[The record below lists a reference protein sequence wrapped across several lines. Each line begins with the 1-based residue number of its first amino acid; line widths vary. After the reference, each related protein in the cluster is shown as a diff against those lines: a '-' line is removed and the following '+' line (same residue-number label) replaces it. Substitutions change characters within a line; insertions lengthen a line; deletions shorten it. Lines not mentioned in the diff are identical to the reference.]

1 MILTILLWYF
11 IGIFA
16 AFILLLI
23 SNTIS
28 VKWEDSKIY
37 LYVIFFSWIAVFML
51 TLYIIGYFIE
61 TKKIFFKL
69 KKFLESTPDLVS
81 NKKKK

>member
-1 MILTILLWYF
+1 MILLIFLWYF
-11 IGIFA
+11 VGIFV

-23 SNTIS
+23 SNTVS
-28 VKWEDSKIY
+28 VKWGDSKIY
-37 LYVIFFSWIAVFML
+37 LYVIFFSWLAVFML
-51 TLYIIGYFIE
+51 TPNIIGYFID